1 MKNWKGNGKC
11 WRSVNYV
18 FTPSKSANYK
28 SFIKPHLDYGDVTY
42 DQPSNTIFSSNIE
55 PIQYN
60 AALAITVTGA
70 IKGSS
75 LEKLHQD

>member
-18 FTPSKSANYK
+18 FTPFRSAIYK
-28 SFIKPHLDYGDVTY
+28 SFIRPHLDYGDVTY
-42 DQPSNTIFSSNIE
+42 DQPSHTIFSSNIE

-60 AALAITVTGA
+60 AALSITVTGA